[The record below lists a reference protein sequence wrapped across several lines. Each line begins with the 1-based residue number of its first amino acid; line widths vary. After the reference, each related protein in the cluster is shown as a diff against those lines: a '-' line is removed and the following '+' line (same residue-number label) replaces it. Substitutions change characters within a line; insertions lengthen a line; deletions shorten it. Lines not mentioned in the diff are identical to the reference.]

1 MADGNHQVIVSIK
14 DEGQGID
21 PSIIPRLFT
30 KFATESE
37 KGTGLGLFISKVS

>member
-21 PSIIPRLFT
+21 PSIIRRLFT
-30 KFATESE
+30 KFATNQR
-37 KGTGLGLFISKVS
+37 KAQI